1 MSADPPDTR
10 ASLLVRLKSGDDQ
23 QAWHDFVEIYEP
35 LVLRIATRKGL
46 QPADA
51 CDLAQEVMTRT
62 AARIG
67 EWKSGEGCG
76 TLRGWLSTVT
86 RNLVVD
92 FIRKQHRRPAAV
104 SDSLLQQQPGPE
116 QEPEALFSSEER
128 QQIFRWAAARA
139 RCQVSDST
147 WQAFWQTAVE
157 HRAPQDVALQL
168 GMTVGAVYIARS
180 RMMARIRQE
189 ASAALDHS
197 TEWKQ
202 LPAGD
207 WR

>member
-1 MSADPPDTR
+1 MTADPPDTR
-10 ASLLVRLKSGDDQ
+10 ASLLVRLKNGDDQ
-23 QAWHDFVEIYEP
+23 QAWQDFVEIYEP

-67 EWKSGEGCG
+67 EWKSGEGHG

-92 FIRKQHRRPAAV
+92 FIRQQNRRPTPL
-104 SDSLLQQQPGPE
+104 SDSLLQQQPGP
-116 QEPEALFSSEER
+116 QDEPEALFSAEER

-139 RCQVSDST
+139 RSQVTDST
-147 WQAFWQTAVE
+147 WQAFWLTAVE
-157 HRAPQDVALQL
+157 HQPPAGVAVQL
-168 GMTVGAVYIARS
+168 GITVGAVYIARS

-189 ASAALDHS
+189 AALALDHS

-207 WR
+207 WS